1 MALVER
7 IQAAVARTEILPF
20 KVEVATEAQMDGVI
34 QLRAA
39 SYGKHLPELGAKLRE
54 PEAADFAYG
63 CEVFVAT
70 SKLDGTVLGTLRT
83 HSNVME
89 PLPLQRSLNLPE
101 YFNTR
106 RMVESTRLCI
116 KGNVESSV
124 VRSALFKA
132 FHAYCLAQGV
142 DWMMATGRRPL
153 DRLYTG
159 MLFQD
164 VGPSGVFYPMSF
176 TGGVP
181 HRVMSLAPRQVQSL
195 WTESNHVLTEFFFE
209 KNHPDIDVSG
219 AKNLR
224 SVQWMCPE
232 PVVAQSV
239 QTPNPAFIAPAL
251 HPIRLRDKAAGVL
264 FTPPNNM
271 FEARS

>member
-89 PLPLQRSLNLPE
+89 PLPLQMSLALSSD
-101 YFNTR
+101 FQGQ

-116 KGNVESSV
+116 KGTSGSSL
-124 VRSALFKA
+124 VRAALFKA
-132 FHAYCLAQGV
+132 FHRYCLAQNV
-142 DWMMATGRRPL
+142 DFMMATGRRPV
-153 DRLYTG
+153 DRIYDSL
-159 MLFQD
+159 LFTD
-164 VGPSGVFYPMSF
+164 VGPAGVFYPMTF

-181 HRVMSLAPRQVQSL
+181 HRVMYLDPQRAQRLYVGAQHPH
-195 WTESNHVLTEFFFE
+195 TDFFFE
-209 KNHPDIDVSG
+209 KVHPDIDISG
-219 AKNLR
+219 AKHLAE
-224 SVQWMCPE
+224 SLWMCPDHQ
-232 PVVAQSV
+232 PG
-239 QTPNPAFIAPAL
+239 NWKAPA
-251 HPIRLRDKAAGVL
+251 PTSAAAMSL
-264 FTPPNNM
+264 K
-271 FEARS
+271 

>member
-7 IQAAVARTEILPF
+7 IQAAVARTELLPF
-20 KVEVATEAQMDGVI
+20 KVEIATEAQLDGVI

-89 PLPLQRSLNLPE
+89 PLPLQMSLNLPRS
-101 YFNTR
+101 FCNK
-106 RMVESTRLCI
+106 RMVESTRLCV
-116 KGNVESSV
+116 KGDPKSSV

-132 FHAYCLAQGV
+132 FYTYCMQQGV

-153 DRLYTG
+153 DRMYDGLMFT
-159 MLFQD
+159 D
-164 VGPSGVFYPMSF
+164 VGSAGKFYPMTF

-195 WTESNHVLTEFFFE
+195 WTGANHSLTSFFFE
-209 KNHPDIDVSG
+209 THHPDIDMSG
-219 AKNLR
+219 ARPLQ
-224 SVQWMCPE
+224 SVSWLCPSAKAALDAE
-232 PVVAQSV
+232 TPVVIPFTAGVEPIRTREAAFVRTLPDQSV
-239 QTPNPAFIAPAL
+239 HQ
-251 HPIRLRDKAAGVL
+251 
-264 FTPPNNM
+264 NM
-271 FEARS
+271 AN